1 MNEYKRSY
9 DKLRKRYKELK
20 GSINDSQ
27 KIAYGK
33 DYPRFIIERTFPLIK
48 DVDRD
53 KAMFYEETI
62 RLMAGNDGTKLI
74 SDAIEQR
81 MGSNITITNI
91 TPNFGS
97 DLINMAFRFQKM
109 ITIDEYDVSVLNH
122 NINLYDLPLR
132 VKVINEPILKTLKR
146 TEQEVIY
153 TDGYFLN
160 SRKFGKNVR
169 YYIGDTEISDIV
181 DLYKERS
188 KMFVFRVSPNY
199 DFNHMFAKIAS
210 GFYEVLGYKKDPIS
224 RKTDFYFVIVMS
236 KMI

>member
-1 MNEYKRSY
+1 MNEYKKSY

-20 GSINDSQ
+20 GSSLDSQ

-33 DYPRFIIERTFPLIK
+33 DYPRFIVEHTFPLIK
-48 DVDRD
+48 DVDRNQT
-53 KAMFYEETI
+53 MFYEDTI

-81 MGSNITITNI
+81 MGSNITVTNV

-109 ITIDEYDVSVLNH
+109 ITIDEHDLSILNH

-132 VKVINEPILKTLKR
+132 VKVINEPILKTLRR

-153 TDGYFLN
+153 VDGYFL
-160 SRKFGKNVR
+160 SSKKFNKNVR
-169 YYIGDTEISDIV
+169 IYIDDTEISDIV

-188 KMFVFRVSPNY
+188 KMFVFRVPLNY
-199 DFNHMFAKIAS
+199 DFNHMFAKISS
-210 GFYEVLGYKKDPIS
+210 GFYEVLGYKKDKLS
-224 RKTDFYFVIVMS
+224 RKIDFYFIIIMS